1 MTNEDLIKTSAVAGA
16 VGFGLSSI
24 YHAKQNKPYDDR
36 SKTIYESLVDCY
48 LEHIA
53 SPIPPEWEV
62 RKEEGKIK
70 PINCVKDIDVVK
82 DLARRF
88 WIIRGGS
95 TPYYWSSQ
103 KSKKVLGTKL
113 FLLALFSWI

>member
-1 MTNEDLIKTSAVAGA
+1 MSNEDLIKTSAVAGA

-70 PINCVKDIDVVK
+70 PINCVKDIEI
-82 DLARRF
+82 LL
-88 WIIRGGS
+88 
-95 TPYYWSSQ
+95 SSFFVWQ
-103 KSKKVLGTKL
+103 LV
-113 FLLALFSWI
+113 